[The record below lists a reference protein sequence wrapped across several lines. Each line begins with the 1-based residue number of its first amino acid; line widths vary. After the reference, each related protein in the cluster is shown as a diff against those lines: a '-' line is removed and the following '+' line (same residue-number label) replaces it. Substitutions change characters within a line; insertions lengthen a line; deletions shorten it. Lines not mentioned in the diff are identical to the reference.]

1 MGDQREEAPFVRL
14 VHLLE
19 VLLTADGPQSIADL
33 NCALQERFGLVDST
47 ANQIRRALKRLETF
61 VYQLARTTKRSPAG
75 GTCLAIA
82 LDPLPRGR
90 RPADPGMRLLDL
102 IALAIA
108 RDLLTPLAG
117 TLFWPGIEARL
128 AEVDAVVTPE
138 LLEEASLHLQGMVVH
153 PQPPSPAQQPTL
165 AAINNAIRHRVELQL
180 TVHLPGQPRARRL
193 NVQPAAVVAHGGR
206 SFLAAFVP
214 EEAAPQPPPQFF
226 AIDQITRAKPT
237 TRPFGNPAITLS
249 ESLAGRTTL
258 SCSGESPRRYRLRI
272 AAERVHWALNK
283 PFHPEQALEP
293 QADGSLILTIATAWD
308 DEMLPAILSL
318 GAHVEVLEPDDAR
331 DWLLDTVRAM
341 IGRYACQYVQEFEKI
356 YATRSTVDLD

>member
-47 ANQIRRALKRLETF
+47 PNQIRRDLTRLEAF
-61 VYQLARTTKRSPAG
+61 GYQLARTKKQSPRG

-82 LDPLPRGR
+82 LGRLPSGR
-90 RPADPGMRLLDL
+90 SQAAAGMGLLGL
-102 IALAIA
+102 LGLAIT

-117 TLFWPGIEARL
+117 TIYWPGIEALL
-128 AEVDAVVTPE
+128 AQVDAVVTPG
-138 LLEEASLHLQGMVVH
+138 LLEEASLHLQGMLVH
-153 PQPPSPAQQPTL
+153 PQPPSHAQQPTL
-165 AAINNAIRHRVELQL
+165 AAINQAIRQQVELQV
-180 TVHLPGQPRARRL
+180 TVHLAGQPRPRKL
-193 NVQPAAVVAHGGR
+193 VLQPTAVVAHGGR
-206 SFLAAFVP
+206 FFFASFVP
-214 EEAAPQPPPQFF
+214 EEAAAQPTPQFF

-237 TRPFGNPAITLS
+237 NRSWSRPAINLS

-258 SCSGESPRRYRLRI
+258 SCSAESPRRYRLRV
-272 AAERVHWALNK
+272 AAERIHWVVNK
-283 PFHPEQALEP
+283 PFHPEQTLEP
-293 QADGSLILTIATAWD
+293 QTDGSLILTIARAWD

-318 GAHVEVLEPDDAR
+318 GDHVEVLEPDEAR
-331 DWLLDTVRAM
+331 DWLLDTARAM